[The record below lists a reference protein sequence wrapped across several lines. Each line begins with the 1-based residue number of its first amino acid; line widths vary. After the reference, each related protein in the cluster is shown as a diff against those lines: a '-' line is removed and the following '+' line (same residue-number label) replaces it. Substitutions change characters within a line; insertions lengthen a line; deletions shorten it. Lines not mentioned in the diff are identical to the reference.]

1 MASQAYKRLGL
12 LVVWLACFPGTA
24 DAQFQAWANQWGQHA
39 FNAQAGRDYL
49 GITNFHPG
57 LGVTFTLTGPLH
69 YTISANGV
77 TFSTNALFA
86 GTATNWLGSNSMQV
100 QITSV
105 SNSVVTTSNSL
116 QTQVT
121 VVSNSLVTTSN
132 VLQSQVTGLTNAFQ
146 TNAWHLNG
154 NTMVDTNSFIG
165 SVNNVAMTMRV
176 NNTNVIF
183 LNTNDDVVIGRGA
196 SAGGGQGTAIGRLCI
211 ASGLGS
217 LTAGYN
223 SQNSGLGATVL
234 GNNASAS
241 AQYAIAIGGAISVA
255 NQYGIGIG
263 ANVSGDMGVAIG
275 FGASCSGEQGIAC
288 GPGST
293 ATGFAAFATPY
304 GTANGVLGIALGP
317 SISSND
323 GSLVANDGNGAVTD
337 DVANQF
343 AAGYAGGFKLI
354 SAGAG
359 VNMDGP
365 TYSTN
370 KLTVTSGYVMA
381 TNFITSVPKWIDI
394 NINYALSASGPTAP
408 SLVSVTNPA
417 AGSLIKQLAFD
428 NNDELFGQCQ
438 LPHNL
443 AVTNSAFPA
452 FYTEPHVHFDCK
464 KAGVPSSTASNVT
477 WRIEWEWANING
489 TWSRGTNQATMGITN
504 NYTHYMLELGHI
516 TNNPPLT
523 ISAVFRCRLTRP
535 ASAAQ
540 EYDPTPNSHEV
551 ILDAF
556 DLHVPVGNTNAIGSS
571 SDNAP

>member
-57 LGVTFTLTGPLH
+57 AGVTFTLTGPLH

-77 TFSTNALFA
+77 TFATNALLA
-86 GTATNWLGSNSMQV
+86 TNAIWATNWVGSNSMQV

-154 NTMVDTNSFIG
+154 NALGSTVPFLGSTDLQPVQFKVNNNQVGLLNTDNSIKLGFISVASAAG
-165 SVNNVAMTMRV
+165 ATALGYNAQATAVTATAVGYGGGASGVGAVGLGFDSHASGDYSFACGQRAGIDGMGISSVALGYNADAVGDYAFSGGQFAGFYVAGANSVNLGYYAT
-176 NNTNVIF
+176 
-183 LNTNDDVVIGRGA
+183 GA
-196 SAGGGQGTAIGRLCI
+196 GAFSFAAGNQAY
-211 ASGLGS
+211 AQFDGS
-217 LTAGYN
+217 FVWADSTGI
-223 SQNSGLGATVL
+223 GATV
-234 GNNASAS
+234 
-241 AQYAIAIGGAISVA
+241 Y
-255 NQYGIGIG
+255 
-263 ANVSGDMGVAIG
+263 
-275 FGASCSGEQGIAC
+275 
-288 GPGST
+288 
-293 ATGFAAFATPY
+293 
-304 GTANGVLGIALGP
+304 
-317 SISSND
+317 
-323 GSLVANDGNGAVTD
+323 D

-343 AAGYAGGFKLI
+343 VALASGGFKLI
-354 SAGAG
+354 SSGAG

-417 AGSLIKQLAFD
+417 ADSLIKQLAFD

-540 EYDPTPNSHEV
+540 EYDPAPNSHEV